1 VIGVRG
7 GECSESARPA
17 YGVLWQSV
25 ATQTIP
31 SEEQILTWYQSLSN
45 WGRWGPDDELG
56 TLNLITPAKRLQA
69 AALVREGLLISC
81 ERTISWDPTVDSPMP
96 ARHFMLQSGE
106 GEPALTVGRS
116 GASDAFLLAPHGV
129 SMTHLD
135 APAHSHVRSDPS
147 KPWTIYN
154 GKPAR
159 LITTTQGATV
169 GSIELAGRGIVSR
182 GVLLDIPPVR
192 NVQWLEGADPVF
204 PEDLDAAESAQGV
217 RVEPGDILF
226 VRTGF
231 PKRRAELG
239 PKPTSEG
246 ISALQAACLPWL
258 RERDVAVVG
267 ADTGND
273 VMPAQYPS
281 LGLPVHGVG
290 MGAIGLW
297 ILDNPDYEELAT
309 ACARLGRWE
318 FMAVIGPLKLANG
331 TGSPVNPLALL

>member
-1 VIGVRG
+1 
-7 GECSESARPA
+7 
-17 YGVLWQSV
+17 V

-31 SEEQILTWYQSLSN
+31 SEAQILSWYQTLSN
-45 WGRWGPDDELG
+45 WGRWGPDDERG

-69 AALVREGLLISC
+69 AGLVREGLLISC
-81 ERTISWDPTVDSPMP
+81 ARTIGWEPTVDSPMP

-106 GEPALTVGRS
+106 GEPAQAVGRS

-135 APAHSHVRSDPS
+135 APAHSHVRSDPAQ
-147 KPWTIYN
+147 PWTIYN

-159 LITTTQGATV
+159 LITTTQGATI
-169 GSIELAGRGIVSR
+169 GSIELAGGGIVSR
-182 GVLLDIPPVR
+182 GVLLDIPRTR
-192 NVQWLEGADPVF
+192 NVAYLQGADPVF
-204 PEDLDAAESAQGV
+204 PEDLDAAEAAQGV

-231 PKRRAELG
+231 PRRRSELG
-239 PKPTSEG
+239 PRPTAEG
-246 ISALQAACLPWL
+246 MSALQAACLPWL
-258 RERDVAVVG
+258 RERDVAVAG

-273 VMPAQYPS
+273 VMPSQYPA

-297 ILDNPDYEELAT
+297 ILDNPDYEELAVT
-309 ACARLGRWE
+309 CARLGRWE
-318 FMAVIGPLKLANG
+318 FQAVIGPLKLANS